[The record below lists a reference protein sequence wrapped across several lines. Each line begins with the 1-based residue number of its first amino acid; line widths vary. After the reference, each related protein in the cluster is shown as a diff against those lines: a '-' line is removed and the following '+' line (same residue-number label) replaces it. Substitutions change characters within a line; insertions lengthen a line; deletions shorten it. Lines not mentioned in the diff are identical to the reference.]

1 MIHKTTRK
9 PNRPLQ
15 EELYDLLE
23 GSWLDGER
31 YFTSDCPIDNREHDS
46 PPFLVFDDGYYC
58 MSCEARGSL
67 EYLKSILGRNTF
79 VPKPFSK
86 PKSQILPR
94 WKSWQVKYDDLQ
106 GIAEFG
112 HENLKQFKNLQ
123 GFIKHRKLESV
134 MEQGMFGHIDGWH
147 LFPVFDKDKT
157 IVDIVVRA
165 GQGKGTASK
174 YILSSIAEREHPY
187 IYVPN
192 WERVASADH
201 IYVVFGM
208 VDVWALEMLGLA
220 AITGTSGKSLQ
231 AELLD
236 EFQVPITI
244 IPDQDEE
251 ESAWK
256 LASGLGW
263 RATVKYIDW
272 MDGCKDLDD
281 LRRKYG
287 LEKLK
292 ELL

>member
-1 MIHKTTRK
+1 MKHRISTRK

-31 YFTSDCPIDNREHDS
+31 YFSSDCPIDGREHDS
-46 PPFLVFDDGYYC
+46 PPFLVYEDGYYC
-58 MSCEARGSL
+58 MSCEANGSL
-67 EYLKSILGRNTF
+67 EYLKTQIGTF
-79 VPKPFSK
+79 KPRSFVKSK
-86 PKSQILPR
+86 FQILPK
-94 WKSWQVKYDDLQ
+94 WKKWQEKYDDLQ

-112 HENLKQFKNLQ
+112 HKNLLQFKNLQ
-123 GFIKHRKLESV
+123 GFIKHRKLEDYV
-134 MEQGMFGHIDGWH
+134 KQGMFGHIDGWH

-165 GQGKGTASK
+165 GQGKGNASK

-192 WERVASADH
+192 WKRVASANH

-208 VDVWALEMLGLA
+208 IDVWALEMLGLA
-220 AITGTSGKSLQ
+220 GITGTSGKSLQ

-251 ESAWK
+251 ASAWR
-256 LASGLGW
+256 LAGGLGW
-263 RATVKYIDW
+263 RGSVKYIDW
-272 MDGCKDLDD
+272 LDDTKDLDD
-281 LRRKYG
+281 IRRKYG

-292 ELL
+292 EML